1 MIWSKHEV
9 EIEKMVQM
17 LTNDMMWEQLNEMEV
32 GKVAALKMLRDIR
45 DSIQGIESDVQ
56 TAIIGLK
63 IYEKLADIRKIID
76 TRWEQMTG

>member
-9 EIEKMVQM
+9 ELEKMVQM

>member
-9 EIEKMVQM
+9 ELEKMVQM
-17 LTNDMMWEQLNEMEV
+17 LTNDKMWEQLNEMEV
-32 GKVAALKMLRDIR
+32 GKIAALKMLRDIR

-63 IYEKLADIRKIID
+63 IYEKLADIRAIID
-76 TRWEQMTG
+76 TRWLQITG

>member
-17 LTNDMMWEQLNEMEV
+17 LTNEKLWESLSEMEV
-32 GKVAALKMLRDIR
+32 GKIAALKMLRDIR
-45 DSIQGIESDVQ
+45 DSIAGIESDVQ

-63 IYEKLADIRKIID
+63 IYEKLDDIRKIID
-76 TRWEQMTG
+76 TRRDQITG